1 MQTDKRNRLFHIVC
15 DTERKHLA
23 VYAALSAVLSIVS
36 LILGINWII
45 SLAGGA
51 ALMLFLMFRLRVD
64 DALPVPF
71 RFLILVIFTV
81 IIFMLMQ
88 TAISCGFILIGP
100 VKFVMNIVLLLG
112 LVSLLWM
119 VTGNVK
125 LTVTVVTVLC
135 FIIGIAD
142 HLVVQARSFEIQFS
156 DLSSIGTAV
165 EVAGGYSFEISQTSR
180 TAVIL
185 GICFITF
192 VLRSH
197 FPSHERSWHRTAIS
211 LGAITL
217 TVLCAIMIYTQLWS
231 SAIDYQDKYWKYR
244 GSERNG
250 FWVNIIYS
258 ASATRVTVPEGYD
271 GEALPEHLEDYLADE
286 KTEPSAAEKK
296 KPNVIVIMNETF
308 CDVHNVAKYL
318 ETGINFSESP
328 TPFLD
333 SLSDVEDNIM
343 KGHALA
349 SVYGGNTANSEL
361 EFLTEM
367 SVQFIPRNT
376 VAYNLYMKQENI
388 FSIVDLFNDAGY
400 KTVGMHPENRTNWQR
415 DRIYSYYGFD
425 ETYFADD
432 FTDLTEEDYF
442 RGHISDAAAYRKVEE
457 LYEQKDP
464 DEPMFAFVVTMQ
476 NHGGYL
482 GTGFTPEDYVINVE
496 GYENYMSIREYLAS
510 IRNSDEALR
519 ELVEYFENADEET
532 LILFYGDHQPSLSN
546 IASKFYHVTDES
558 SQRKQQAKYVVPYLF
573 WANYP
578 ISCDRA
584 TPLTSINYLSS
595 WLLDMVDVGGT
606 DFTEFVKKT
615 NEEIM
620 AVNAMGWF
628 DYGYSFHETD
638 YVNQNYS
645 DTLTLYSHLQYNAM
659 FDKERKLVDVFGIR
673 GEN

>member
-1 MQTDKRNRLFHIVC
+1 MQTKKRNRLFHIVC

-135 FIIGIAD
+135 YIIAIAD

-286 KTEPSAAEKK
+286 NTEPSAAEKK

-308 CDVHNVAKYL
+308 CDVHNVAKYM
-318 ETGINFSESP
+318 ETGTNFSESP

-442 RGHISDAAAYRKVEE
+442 RGHISDATAYRKVEE

-673 GEN
+673 GGN

>member
-1 MQTDKRNRLFHIVC
+1 
-15 DTERKHLA
+15 
-23 VYAALSAVLSIVS
+23 
-36 LILGINWII
+36 
-45 SLAGGA
+45 
-51 ALMLFLMFRLRVD
+51 
-64 DALPVPF
+64 
-71 RFLILVIFTV
+71 
-81 IIFMLMQ
+81 
-88 TAISCGFILIGP
+88 
-100 VKFVMNIVLLLG
+100 
-112 LVSLLWM
+112 
-119 VTGNVK
+119 
-125 LTVTVVTVLC
+125 
-135 FIIGIAD
+135 
-142 HLVVQARSFEIQFS
+142 
-156 DLSSIGTAV
+156 
-165 EVAGGYSFEISQTSR
+165 
-180 TAVIL
+180 
-185 GICFITF
+185 
-192 VLRSH
+192 
-197 FPSHERSWHRTAIS
+197 
-211 LGAITL
+211 
-217 TVLCAIMIYTQLWS
+217 
-231 SAIDYQDKYWKYR
+231 
-244 GSERNG
+244 
-250 FWVNIIYS
+250 
-258 ASATRVTVPEGYD
+258 
-271 GEALPEHLEDYLADE
+271 
-286 KTEPSAAEKK
+286 
-296 KPNVIVIMNETF
+296 
-308 CDVHNVAKYL
+308 
-318 ETGINFSESP
+318 
-328 TPFLD
+328 
-333 SLSDVEDNIM
+333 M

-361 EFLTEM
+361 EFLTEL

-376 VAYNLYMKQENI
+376 VAYNLYLKQENI

-432 FTDLTEEDYF
+432 FTDLSEEDYF

-546 IASKFYHVTDES
+546 IASKFYHVKDES
-558 SQRKQQAKYVVPYLF
+558 SPRKQQAKYVVPYLF

-659 FDKERKLVDVFGIR
+659 FDKERKLTDVFGIR
-673 GEN
+673 GEKK